1 MKVGASLKKG
11 KQNIE
16 MILLSILM
24 DGDYYGYQLT
34 QLINGYSKNLIEI
47 PESSLYPALYRLLE
61 KGYVSDK
68 KVKIKV
74 RQQRIYYHI
83 ESAGYEYYQT
93 LLDEY
98 NRLNNGIL
106 NILNRTE
113 IVEADNLGEL
123 KGDS

>member
-47 PESSLYPALYRLLE
+47 P
-61 KGYVSDK
+61 
-68 KVKIKV
+68 
-74 RQQRIYYHI
+74 
-83 ESAGYEYYQT
+83 
-93 LLDEY
+93 
-98 NRLNNGIL
+98 
-106 NILNRTE
+106 
-113 IVEADNLGEL
+113 
-123 KGDS
+123 

>member
-1 MKVGASLKKG
+1 MNVGTSLKKG

-34 QLINGYSKNLIEI
+34 QLINRYSNKLIEI

-68 KVKIKV
+68 KVKVKV

-83 ESAGYEYYQT
+83 EPAGYEYYQT

>member
-1 MKVGASLKKG
+1 MLFRS
-11 KQNIE
+11 
-16 MILLSILM
+16 
-24 DGDYYGYQLT
+24 
-34 QLINGYSKNLIEI
+34 
-47 PESSLYPALYRLLE
+47 ESSLYPALYRLLE

-68 KVKIKV
+68 KVKIKI